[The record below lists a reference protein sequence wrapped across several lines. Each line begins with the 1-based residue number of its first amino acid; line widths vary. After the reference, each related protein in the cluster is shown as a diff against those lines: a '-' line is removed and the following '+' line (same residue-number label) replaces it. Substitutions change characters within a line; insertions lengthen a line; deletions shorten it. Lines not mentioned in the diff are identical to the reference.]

1 MSEPWKG
8 RCVLLSETDESNAL
22 SRPQKKLTEEK
33 TVFCR
38 QIDVGQGEFYQ
49 AAAQGYK
56 VELQLEVR
64 KSVMIPRITHV
75 KYKGDLYRILRVR
88 GAKSSENQVLVC
100 VDKHNEASNV

>member
-8 RCVLLSETDESNAL
+8 RCILLSETDERDAL
-22 SRPQKKLTEEK
+22 SRPQKKLVEEK

-38 QIDVGQGEFYQ
+38 QLDVGQGEFYQ

-64 KSVMIPRITHV
+64 KSVMMPRITHV
-75 KYKGDLYRILRVR
+75 KYKGKPYRILRVR
-88 GAKSSENQVLVC
+88 GAKSSENVVLVC
-100 VDKHNEASNV
+100 IDKHNEASDG